1 MHTWVHTPFFEESIK
16 ITYIKSKRKNIFFKN
31 KMRII
36 LASNS
41 PRRKELL
48 GALEMDFE
56 VRILHGI
63 DETYPQ
69 GLTMTGIP
77 EHISAQKA
85 AAYALGEDEL
95 LIAADTIVYL
105 DGEVLGKPADAEE
118 ACAMLRKLSGKTH
131 QVVTGVT
138 LRTLERT
145 HTFSCVTEVS
155 FAPLAEEQIKHYV
168 NTYSPLDKAG
178 AYGIQEWIGY
188 VGVTRIEGSFYNV
201 MGLPVQRLSQE
212 LRNFMS
218 RESDYYVENL
228 IY

>member
-1 MHTWVHTPFFEESIK
+1 MK
-16 ITYIKSKRKNIFFKN
+16 
-31 KMRII
+31 II

-48 GALEMDFE
+48 AAIETDFE
-56 VRILHGI
+56 VRTLQGI

-77 EHISAQKA
+77 EHISSHKA

-105 DGEVLGKPADAEE
+105 EGEVLGKPANAKE
-118 ACAMLRKLSGKTH
+118 AASMLRKLSGKTH

-145 HTFSCVTEVS
+145 RTFSCVTEVT
-155 FAPLAEEQIKHYV
+155 FTELTKEQIKHYV
-168 NTYSPLDKAG
+168 DHYAPFDKAG

-188 VGVTRIEGSFYNV
+188 VGVTSINGSFYNV

-212 LRNFMS
+212 LRAFINNETDSYVDNF
-218 RESDYYVENL
+218 